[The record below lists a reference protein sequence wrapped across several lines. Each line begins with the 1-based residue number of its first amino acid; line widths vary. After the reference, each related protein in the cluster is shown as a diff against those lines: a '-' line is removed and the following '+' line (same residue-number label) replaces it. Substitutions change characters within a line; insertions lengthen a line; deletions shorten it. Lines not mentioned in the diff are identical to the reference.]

1 MRGLFVLIGCLLFSQ
16 SALAETKAEIFDYC
30 MQRNKQTESFCNCM
44 LGSPYDAYVAQIA
57 GREKEKFEQSKKYYQ
72 DAEERLL
79 ADPTINK
86 AQFEQICDVADEVYR
101 FADTFP
107 AGQNQKHT
115 PPKASPDMRKEYGAL
130 TKRASAQMHD
140 MLHAGKMSTPVYR
153 AMSSLS
159 GICKSRYDMAKKE
172 QQALEYE
179 RNVAAGNLEVDA
191 RLFFHFSKKD
201 AVSCR

>member
-1 MRGLFVLIGCLLFSQ
+1 MRGLFILICGLFFSQ
-16 SALAETKAEIFDYC
+16 SALAASKADIFSFC
-30 MQRNKQTESFCNCM
+30 TEQRRESESFCNCM
-44 LGSPYDAYVAQIA
+44 LGAPYDAYVAQIA

-107 AGQNQKHT
+107 AGKNQNHT
-115 PPKASPDMRKEYGAL
+115 PPKASEEMRKEYGAL
-130 TKRASAQMHD
+130 TKRASAQIHD

-159 GICKSRYDMAKKE
+159 GMCKSRYDNAKKE

-179 RNVAAGNLEVDA
+179 RNVAAGNLEVDG

-201 AVSCR
+201 AASCR